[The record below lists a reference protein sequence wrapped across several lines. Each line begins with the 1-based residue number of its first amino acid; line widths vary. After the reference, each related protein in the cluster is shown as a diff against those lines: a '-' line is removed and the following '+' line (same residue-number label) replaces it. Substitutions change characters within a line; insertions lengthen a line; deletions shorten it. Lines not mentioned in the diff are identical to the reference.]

1 LLLNNKNSRNNK
13 ALIKSITTLDFNK
26 IIYLELI
33 SNLIKLKKT
42 KLIFWNIEYY
52 LYKKISIKVL

>member
-1 LLLNNKNSRNNK
+1 MLLNNKNSRNNK